1 MSEEQKTM
9 SLLPEETPKLID
21 VRVEVGN
28 LPKTLPGPA
37 PSADMIESVK
47 ALGVIEPVIL
57 SVKQPPQIEGVK
69 VEDGRRRILA
79 ARAAGLDRIPARLIS
94 KAALRR
100 GVLTLVLNEQRTSN
114 PVAEAEAIR
123 DLFKAGASERD
134 VARDCKLSVG
144 TVRARMRL
152 LNDLAP
158 ELLQK
163 LRKGKLSVGVAHKA
177 SRLPKKSQ
185 EKLVKTFEENG
196 KVTAKDV
203 DKVQQVRKDAVIKG
217 LNLPTPPMDGV
228 AWATRMQSWLTLAVK
243 DYPAKE
249 LGSEL
254 AEDLAEVA
262 QKLDVFVQGK
272 AKKDEAAA

>member
-1 MSEEQKTM
+1 MSEEKQKTM
-9 SLLPEETPKLID
+9 NLLPEVTPKLID
-21 VRVEVGN
+21 VRVQVAN

-37 PSADMIESVK
+37 PSTDMIESVK

-94 KAALRR
+94 RDAVRR
-100 GVLTLVLNEQRTSN
+100 GVLTLVLNEQRTAN

-152 LNDLAP
+152 LNYLDP
-158 ELLQK
+158 KLLEK
-163 LRKGKLSVGVAHKA
+163 LRKGKISIGVAHKA

-185 EKLVKTFEENG
+185 TKLVKTFVDNG
-196 KVTAKDV
+196 KLTAKDV
-203 DKVQQVRKDAVIKG
+203 DDIQRVRKDAVIKG
-217 LNLPTPPMDGV
+217 LSLPTPPMNAV
-228 AWATRMQSWLTLAVK
+228 AWAQRLFGWL
-243 DYPAKE
+243 
-249 LGSEL
+249 
-254 AEDLAEVA
+254 DLAE
-262 QKLDVFVQGK
+262 
-272 AKKDEAAA
+272 KDRPDGLTMGTEFSTLKMALKRYLKTQVKEAA